1 MKTIYALE
9 ASLSVTQGEFSLT
22 CDLQI
27 PHGITAIFGPS
38 GSGKTTLLN
47 CVAGFRTPNAGL
59 IKTPRSIFYS
69 DKQSINLSPEKRR
82 IGYVLQESGL
92 FPHLSVRKNIEYGF
106 NLTPESERIYK
117 VDYLLDALRLAHIAD
132 RDPKN
137 LSGGERQRVAIA
149 RSLATSP
156 DILLLDEPLASL
168 DAPLRGVLIKI
179 LKMVSDELSIPML
192 YVSHSLSEVIALSDQ
207 VFVLAEGAVVAE
219 GPPHI
224 LLRSAD
230 VRSLADY
237 GTFENIF
244 QGTVLKVDIHNAI
257 TIVSVGDTELTLPI
271 KPVTMGQ
278 EVMVSI
284 RSSEVILSRDKPNP
298 LSARNIVKAF
308 VVDMYPTKN
317 SIIVECEFG
326 ARMFVEI
333 TVDARRELNISP
345 SMELHMIIK
354 ASSVMLLTV

>member
-1 MKTIYALE
+1 MKTSYALE
-9 ASLSVTQGEFSLT
+9 ANILVKQGKFSLA
-22 CDLQI
+22 CDLQVTQ
-27 PHGITAIFGPS
+27 GITAIFGPS
-38 GSGKTTLLN
+38 GSGKTTLLD
-47 CVAGFRTPNAGL
+47 CLAGFKTPNEGL
-59 IKTPRSIFYS
+59 IKTSRIIFYS
-69 DKQSINLSPEKRR
+69 DEQGINLPPEKRR

-106 NLTPESERIYK
+106 NLRRERERIYK
-117 VDYLLDALRLAHIAD
+117 VDYLLDALRLTQLAG
-132 RDPKN
+132 RDTRN

-192 YVSHSLSEVIALSDQ
+192 YVSHSLSEVIALSDK
-207 VFVLAEGAVVAE
+207 VLVLAEGSVVAE
-219 GPPHI
+219 GSPNI
-224 LLRSAD
+224 LLSNPD
-230 VRSLADY
+230 VRGFADY

-244 QGTVLKVDIHNAI
+244 EATVLEADAQNSI
-257 TIVSVGDTELTLPI
+257 TLVSVGDAELSLPGR
-271 KPVTMGQ
+271 PVVVGE

-284 RSSEVILSRDKPNP
+284 RSSEVILSRDRPSP
-298 LSARNIVKAF
+298 LSARNIVKAV
-308 VVDMYPTKN
+308 VVDTYPTKN

-333 TVDARRELNISP
+333 TVDAQNELNICP
-345 SMELHMIIK
+345 SMKLHMIIK
-354 ASSVMLLTV
+354 ASSVMLLTL

>member
-1 MKTIYALE
+1 M
-9 ASLSVTQGEFSLT
+9 
-22 CDLQI
+22 
-27 PHGITAIFGPS
+27 
-38 GSGKTTLLN
+38 
-47 CVAGFRTPNAGL
+47 
-59 IKTPRSIFYS
+59 
-69 DKQSINLSPEKRR
+69 
-82 IGYVLQESGL
+82 
-92 FPHLSVRKNIEYGF
+92 
-106 NLTPESERIYK
+106 
-117 VDYLLDALRLAHIAD
+117 
-132 RDPKN
+132 
-137 LSGGERQRVAIA
+137 
-149 RSLATSP
+149 
-156 DILLLDEPLASL
+156 
-168 DAPLRGVLIKI
+168 
-179 LKMVSDELSIPML
+179 
-192 YVSHSLSEVIALSDQ
+192 
-207 VFVLAEGAVVAE
+207 
-219 GPPHI
+219 
-224 LLRSAD
+224 LRSPD

-257 TIVSVGDTELTLPI
+257 TIVSVGDTELALPI

-298 LSARNIVKAF
+298 LSARNIVKAI

-354 ASSVMLLTV
+354 ASSVMLLTL

>member
-1 MKTIYALE
+1 M
-9 ASLSVTQGEFSLT
+9 
-22 CDLQI
+22 
-27 PHGITAIFGPS
+27 
-38 GSGKTTLLN
+38 
-47 CVAGFRTPNAGL
+47 
-59 IKTPRSIFYS
+59 
-69 DKQSINLSPEKRR
+69 
-82 IGYVLQESGL
+82 
-92 FPHLSVRKNIEYGF
+92 
-106 NLTPESERIYK
+106 
-117 VDYLLDALRLAHIAD
+117 
-132 RDPKN
+132 
-137 LSGGERQRVAIA
+137 
-149 RSLATSP
+149 
-156 DILLLDEPLASL
+156 LDEPLASL

-257 TIVSVGDTELTLPI
+257 TIVSVGDTELALPI

-284 RSSEVILSRDKPNP
+284 RSSEVILSRT
-298 LSARNIVKAF
+298 S
-308 VVDMYPTKN
+308 
-317 SIIVECEFG
+317 
-326 ARMFVEI
+326 
-333 TVDARRELNISP
+333 
-345 SMELHMIIK
+345 
-354 ASSVMLLTV
+354 LTR